1 MGSGQRGAG
10 QVSHKFKL
18 ATHFRTVCTAPQLH
32 LSTSRTTAESQFFG
46 LLNAPLKVFLFYYFC
61 LLLRFS
67 AFFFLS
73 FCFLLSF
80 FISLFFSCILFLLRV
95 ILCSSWLELL
105 FHSFYSGLHTLRFF
119 NFLVSG
125 QTIYKLYL
133 SCFSIWPESLESR
146 CECECVCES
155 ECTWDCLWVVGC
167 GCGWVGSAAG
177 CEWGCCVSVSMFVF
191 GILLLLLLPPFKVHS
206 GLSAFA

>member
-1 MGSGQRGAG
+1 MPNLVFLALKIERRIFYSRMRSIVALLTFFFFISDFFFLFFFCSLRIAVPVFCSIGRREEGSVGRGAG

-46 LLNAPLKVFLFYYFC
+46 LLNAPLKVFLFYYIC

-95 ILCSSWLELL
+95 ILCSS
-105 FHSFYSGLHTLRFF
+105 
-119 NFLVSG
+119 
-125 QTIYKLYL
+125 
-133 SCFSIWPESLESR
+133 
-146 CECECVCES
+146 
-155 ECTWDCLWVVGC
+155 
-167 GCGWVGSAAG
+167 
-177 CEWGCCVSVSMFVF
+177 
-191 GILLLLLLPPFKVHS
+191 
-206 GLSAFA
+206 